1 MHRRTLKWSIERSP
15 QGSYSMRKIC
25 GAFCLWAL
33 ASAWPAAPYAAEFQE
48 SGVLPEIG
56 YTVFTRDAVGFVS
69 RPNRQI
75 GVVFWFSY
83 ERQERR
89 LAEID
94 ARQFQARFPG
104 SGLKEDPRRSGPGEE
119 EAWSGG
125 PGNGAG
131 DRPKGKNLGEGV
143 EEDQRGP
150 VLGGR
155 IIRRLV

>member
-48 SGVLPEIG
+48 SDVLPEIG

-83 ERQERR
+83 ERRDGR
-89 LAEID
+89 LAGID
-94 ARQFQARFPG
+94 ARQFRARLPG
-104 SGLKEDPRRSGPGEE
+104 SGLHRDHRPARPRGE
-119 EAWSGG
+119 
-125 PGNGAG
+125 
-131 DRPKGKNLGEGV
+131 
-143 EEDQRGP
+143 
-150 VLGGR
+150 
-155 IIRRLV
+155 